1 MRDGPKIGKKYMP
14 ASNLTF
20 FYSRHRK
27 AVSGKIRGRQVGE
40 YLGAKL
46 NPSDRFE
53 RDVCVYVKSFP
64 PEEFPERSYI
74 DIIDSKNLVS
84 WIDNHPQMGVIAISE
99 VGQEFLSMK
108 LKRKDVY
115 LIPEH
120 HCNFERKIR
129 PNREVKTVGYMGNK
143 NGSIFT
149 DDEIVSRRK
158 TIADITERFTGIGLD
173 FKFVT
178 EYSTRQDVID
188 FYDSIDIQVT
198 YRRRKQKQISKLNN
212 PLKIANAGSFGI
224 PTVAYPEVVSRE
236 YNGGFIEVESIN
248 DMIAQCKK
256 LKDDKT
262 FYEDI
267 SGKALEKSERYHISK
282 IAPLYMELR

>member
-1 MRDGPKIGKKYMP
+1 MQ
-14 ASNLTF
+14 ACNLTF

-27 AVSGKIRGRQVGE
+27 AVSGKIRGIQVGE

-46 NPSDRFE
+46 NPSDGFE
-53 RDVCVYVKSFP
+53 NDTCIYVKSFP
-64 PEEFPERSYI
+64 LEGFPERSYV
-74 DIIDSKNLVS
+74 DVVDSKAPIHWLANNPRS
-84 WIDNHPQMGVIAISE
+84 GVIAISE
-99 VGQEFLSMK
+99 VGQDYISAK
-108 LKRKDVY
+108 LKRTDVY

-120 HCNFERKIR
+120 HCNFERIR
-129 PNREVKTVGYMGNK
+129 RPDRDIATVGYIGNM

-149 DDEIVSRRK
+149 DGEIVSRRK
-158 TIADITERFTGIGLD
+158 TIADITKQFAEISLD
-173 FKFVT
+173 FKFVRQ
-178 EYSTRQDVID
+178 YPTRQDVID
-188 FYDSIDIQVT
+188 FYNSIDIQVT

-224 PTVAYPEVVSRE
+224 PTVAYPELVSRE
-236 YNGGFIEVESIN
+236 YKGGFIEVESIN

-267 SGKALEKSERYHISK
+267 SGKALEKSERYHISNV
-282 IAPLYMELR
+282 APLYMELK